1 MNALTDDERAVIEY
15 IRSSE
20 PPATQPAPPLLT
32 ESLRR
37 IVEAGNQ
44 VDALRQELRRVAEI
58 SLRYDIER
66 GVVTEAGRSSTA
78 T

>member
-20 PPATQPAPPLLT
+20 PPATQPVPPLLT

-37 IVEAGNQ
+37 IVGAGNQ
-44 VDALRQELRRVAEI
+44 VDALRQEYRRVADI
-58 SLRYDIER
+58 ALRYDVER
-66 GVVTEAGRSSTA
+66 GAVIEAGRPA
-78 T
+78 TSV